1 MDGNL
6 FLYLVVGCMAA
17 FVIVIGAL
25 SLEDA
30 LRHKEPGD
38 RRES

>member
-1 MDGNL
+1 MVGNL

-17 FVIVIGAL
+17 FVFVIGSL
-25 SLEDA
+25 SVEDA

>member
-25 SLEDA
+25 SIEDA
-30 LRHKEPGD
+30 LRHKSSND
-38 RRES
+38 QES